1 MEMQIQIT
9 EKVTGQIKMREEL
22 YSLPII
28 RWDFSVLHSS
38 YLTQSG
44 LELRLYTSQA
54 LCKLS
59 NVWVITDYIS
69 NVPRKEIHSKEG
81 FKMEVECIN

>member
-1 MEMQIQIT
+1 MQIQIT

-22 YSLPII
+22 YSLP
-28 RWDFSVLHSS
+28 
-38 YLTQSG
+38 
-44 LELRLYTSQA
+44 
-54 LCKLS
+54 
-59 NVWVITDYIS
+59 ITDYIS